1 MDSVSLIPGSFMV
14 EDMMEVKGGK
24 LFASEPDQ
32 KMVVLCTTEK
42 GGIEIRTL
50 QTFDR
55 VLSISSSAN
64 EIVEGI
70 EGSKTRNTR
79 FTLMKKMSENIID
92 DKFKEFTDEH
102 KEKIIHAFYK
112 LNGYKTVIKG
122 KVAHWT

>member
-1 MDSVSLIPGSFMV
+1 MV
-14 EDMMEVKGGK
+14 EDMMEIKGGK

-55 VLSISSSAN
+55 MLSISSSAD
-64 EIVEGI
+64 EIVEGV
-70 EGSKTRNTR
+70 EASKTRSTR
-79 FTLMKKMSENIID
+79 FTLLKKMTENLID

-102 KEKIIHAFYK
+102 KEKIIHAFYE
-112 LNGYKTVIKG
+112 LNGYKTKAFGKG
-122 KVAHWT
+122 KAAY